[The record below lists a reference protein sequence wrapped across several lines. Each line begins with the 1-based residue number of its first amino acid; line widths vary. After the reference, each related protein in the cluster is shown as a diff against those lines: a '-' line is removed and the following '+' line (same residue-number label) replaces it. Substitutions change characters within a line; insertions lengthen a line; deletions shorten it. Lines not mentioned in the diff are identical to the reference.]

1 MQRLREYDVVTITL
15 PADDAKLRNGCFECD
30 VVAIMGNTTALE
42 ARDRSEV
49 LWLPERVDGAFMS
62 FRRDRELVG
71 LKGILTTKDDVGD
84 LRFTVSDGV
93 QRRRRTS
100 SRLEICAP
108 VTLTAGG
115 EQAGGVTLN
124 VSADGIL
131 AESDLR
137 AAIGDEVEFVLS
149 LPGVDEALEGTA
161 SVLRQNEGLMALEF
175 GRSQHELRSRLGM
188 FVLEHNRAALRR
200 TRGGLVE
207 AEF

>member
-1 MQRLREYDVVTITL
+1 VQRLREYDVVTITL

-108 VTLTAGG
+108 ITLTAGG
-115 EQAGGVTLN
+115 EQVGGVTLN